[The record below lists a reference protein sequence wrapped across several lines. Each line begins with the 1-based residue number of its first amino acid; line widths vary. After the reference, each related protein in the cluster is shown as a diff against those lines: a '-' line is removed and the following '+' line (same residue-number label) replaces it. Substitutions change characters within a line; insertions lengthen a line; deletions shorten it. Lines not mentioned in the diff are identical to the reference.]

1 MAMVLPLVFAHA
13 RLPETGHARISV
25 FDAGRGTMVLIAT
38 HSRVVLF
45 DTGDSWGTE
54 GARLRQLAMPALDAL
69 GTRSI
74 DLLVLPRLDADRA
87 QGAASFERA
96 VRDIRVGGGWPASR
110 LGARACDDERFR
122 WDGVDFVLS
131 AAGPGRRACELQVT
145 VGDHSMRFA
154 EKWIET
160 SARLVIA
167 TGGQAPSRPRKFVLD
182 RWRAS
187 GARHFDTRD
196 DGAIEIG
203 LGTQGIV
210 VTAVARVSRYPFAW
224 RRFP

>member
-1 MAMVLPLVFAHA
+1 MAMIV
-13 RLPETGHARISV
+13 
-25 FDAGRGTMVLIAT
+25 T

-45 DTGDSWGTE
+45 DTGDTWGTR
-54 GARLRQLAMPALDAL
+54 GARLRQLALPALDAL
-69 GTRSI
+69 GTRTI

-87 QGAASFERA
+87 QGAALLAFERT

-110 LGARACDDERFR
+110 LGARACADERFR
-122 WDGVDFVLS
+122 RDGVDFELS
-131 AAGPGRRACELQVT
+131 ATGPGRPGCELRIR
-145 VGDHSMRFA
+145 VGDHSVRFA

-160 SARLVIA
+160 GARLVIA
-167 TGGQAPSRPRKFVLD
+167 TGGQARSRPRKFVLD

-210 VTAVARVSRYPFAW
+210 VTAVARASRYPFAW